1 MGEMTL
7 TLLGISSFDESVY
20 KTLVETGLGVSGLCV
35 VLDREE
41 EEIRVSLRRLTEQG
55 MVRLDKHGEPTALK
69 ADESVGRL
77 LEQRLKRLHAEQQ
90 EVLSFGYSL
99 IRQSLARRP
108 PGQLE
113 RDDESVCDRAEEL
126 TVHARREV
134 LTMQP
139 DWTLTPQAILIT
151 RRVGLTCLRR
161 GVTVKA
167 LMHKRAL
174 EDEATATLLTELIR
188 HGAQIRL
195 LDGGFERVLIADRE
209 TALVRAER
217 DTSPSTM
224 LVEQG
229 ALVDTLLSFF
239 DRCWSQALDASAL
252 LLPGRG
258 PAPLDGMQL
267 KVLQT
272 MARADKDEVGAREL
286 GISVRTYRGR
296 VAEVLKHLHAAN
308 RFQAALR
315 AKEKGL
321 I

>member
-1 MGEMTL
+1 MTL
-7 TLLGISSFDESVY
+7 TQLGISSFDESVY
-20 KTLVETGLGVSGLCV
+20 KTLLRETGLGVSGLCV
-35 VLDREE
+35 VLGCAEE
-41 EEIRVSLRRLTEQG
+41 DIRASLRRLADEG
-55 MVRLDKHGEPTALK
+55 MVRLDKHGEPTALS
-69 ADESVGRL
+69 ADESIGRL
-77 LEQRLKRLHAEQQ
+77 LEERLKRLHAEQQ
-90 EVLSFGYSL
+90 EFLSFGYSL
-99 IRQSLARRP
+99 IRQSGAWRS
-108 PGQLE
+108 PGHLQ
-113 RDDESVCDRAEEL
+113 RDDKDMCDRAEEL

-139 DWTLTPQAILIT
+139 NPTLTPQTILAM
-151 RRVGLTCLRR
+151 RRVGVTCLRR

-174 EDEATATLLTELIR
+174 EDEATSALLTELIQD
-188 HGAQIRL
+188 GAHIRL
-195 LDGGFERVLIADRE
+195 LDGGFERVLITDRE

-217 DTSPSTM
+217 STSPSTM

-229 ALVDTLLSFF
+229 ALVGTLLSFF
-239 DRCWSQALDASAL
+239 DRCWSQALDASTL

-258 PAPLDGMQL
+258 PAPLDEMQL
-267 KVLQT
+267 KVLQV
-272 MARADKDEVGAREL
+272 MARADKDEVGARQL

-296 VAEVLKHLHAAN
+296 VAELLKHLHAAN